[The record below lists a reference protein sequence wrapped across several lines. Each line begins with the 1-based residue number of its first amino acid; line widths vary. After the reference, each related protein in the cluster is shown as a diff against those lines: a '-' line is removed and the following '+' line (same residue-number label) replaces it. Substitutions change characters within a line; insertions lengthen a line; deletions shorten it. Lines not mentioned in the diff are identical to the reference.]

1 MLIPYGDQVKI
12 LITGANGFLGHWMAR
27 RLRDEGHETFALL
40 RNLANIDELKQLGI
54 YPVLGDITN
63 RDSVFSACKNMDGVF
78 HLAGLVAY
86 TRRDRTSMIQVNYHG
101 TKNIV
106 DACIELKV
114 PRLLH
119 VSSVAAVGASF
130 SPNVILNETSPFN
143 LRHLHLGYFDTKHAA
158 EMYVRRATR
167 FSKLSAVIVN
177 PSTIYGAGDAKKGS
191 RGTQLK
197 VARGKFLFYTGGGAN
212 VVAVED
218 VIDAMWAAWQKGAS
232 GERYILCGENILIKD
247 LFTKIAK
254 AAGVNPPKILMPNS
268 ALKMLGIAGDLL
280 EKCGQKAPLS
290 SETAWISQ
298 LYHWFSN
305 EKAKKEL
312 GFKTRSADIAIENSV
327 RWCKDNHL
335 I

>member
-1 MLIPYGDQVKI
+1 VKI
-12 LITGANGFLGHWMAR
+12 LITGANGFLGHWMAK
-27 RLRDEGHETFALL
+27 RLREENHQTFALVRSL
-40 RNLANIDELKQLGI
+40 SNLDEIQKWGI
-54 YPVLGDITN
+54 TPVLGDITD
-63 RDSVFSACKNMDGVF
+63 RESVFSVTKNMEGVF

-86 TRRDRTSMIQVNYHG
+86 TPNERKTMVQVNYHG

-106 DACIELKV
+106 DACIAHRV

-119 VSSVAAVGASF
+119 VSSVSAIGASF
-130 SPNVILNETSPFN
+130 SPQIILDESAKFN

-158 EMYVRRATR
+158 EMYVRRAAR
-167 FSKLSAVIVN
+167 LNRLAAVIVN

-197 VARGKFLFYTGGGAN
+197 VAKGKFPFYTSGGAN
-212 VVAVED
+212 VVALED
-218 VIDAMWAAWQKGAS
+218 VVDAMWSAWQKGRN
-232 GERYILCGENILIKD
+232 GERYILSGENILIKD
-247 LFTKIAK
+247 LFAKIAK
-254 AAGVNPPKILMPNS
+254 ASGVNPPKIFLPNG
-268 ALKMLGIAGDLL
+268 ALRLLGLVGDQLA
-280 EKCGQKAPLS
+280 KIGKKAPIS

-305 EKAKKEL
+305 EKAKREL
-312 GFKTRSADIAIENSV
+312 GFKARSADVAIENSI